1 MIKSSPRKFAHKILS
16 EWFSGTRYLEHIMHF
31 NDTDLSLQEKRFA
44 EFLIHQVII
53 HQRLLDYIIQRFYTR
68 KPKKAIY
75 LVLLMGSCEILLTS
89 VKDHAALHSAVEL
102 AGSIDSRAKGFV
114 NAILRKVLAFRETD
128 WQNIRENPDIP
139 LGIRSGFPDWL
150 IARWT
155 AQFGAET
162 PLLLQHL
169 NDPPRKM
176 ARIVKTEKKEQILEI
191 LKELGVLEGL
201 SAYNP
206 DFVFICS
213 WQPLLQHELF
223 TDGFI
228 IAQDVS
234 AIFPLQFIAADH
246 PESVADVCCAPGG
259 KLSALNQYCPSD
271 TQIHGYDLSVHRLEQ
286 VQQTLSRL
294 GIQDILLKQADAAK
308 DTFPEY
314 SHILVDAPCSGFGV
328 IRKRSDL
335 RWRRQP
341 EDMQTL
347 LQRQHDILENISTYV
362 KSGGMLVY
370 STCTFDED
378 ENMGTVRRFLDAH
391 PEFSIVPANKDIFPA
406 DIITSDGAIATFPH
420 RHMCE
425 GSFAIALRKC

>member
-1 MIKSSPRKFAHKILS
+1 MNGLHARIFAHKILG

-31 NDTDLSLQEKRFA
+31 NDTNLSLQEKRFV
-44 EFLIHQVII
+44 EFLIYQVII
-53 HQRLLDYIIQRFYTR
+53 HQRLLDHIVRRFYTR

-75 LVLLMGSCEILLTS
+75 LVLLMGSCEILLMH

-114 NAILRKVLAFRETD
+114 NAVLRKVLAFRETD

-150 IARWT
+150 ITRWT

-162 PLLLQHL
+162 SSLLQRL

-176 ARIVKTEKKEQILEI
+176 ARIVRSGERERIISELERLEI
-191 LKELGVLEGL
+191 LEGTD
-201 SAYNP
+201 SYHS
-206 DFVFICS
+206 DYIYIKS
-213 WQPLLQHELF
+213 WQPLLDHHMFQNG
-223 TDGFI
+223 DI
-228 IAQDVS
+228 VAQDVS
-234 AIFPLQFIAADH
+234 AVFPLQFIAADH

-259 KLSALNQYCPSD
+259 KLTALRQYCPSG
-271 TQIHGYDLSVHRLEQ
+271 TPIHGYDLNAHRLEQ

-294 GIQDILLKQADAAK
+294 GIQDIPLKQADAAR
-308 DTFPEY
+308 DAFPEY

-347 LQRQHDILENISTYV
+347 MQRQHDILENISTYI

-391 PEFSIVPANKDIFPA
+391 PEFAIAPASTKHFPSEL
-406 DIITSDGAIATFPH
+406 ITAEGAIASFPH
-420 RHMCE
+420 KHFCE